1 MTDPA
6 RSFRAALRR
15 LLPSAL
21 AAGLVGACLA
31 GAPAHAQFFERSPP
45 QPATDVGALMLRLD
59 RLEREVRALTGQLEE
74 TQFQL
79 RRLQEQSGRPPQA
92 EEPRAPA
99 GRRGEM
105 FDPSQSAGQGP
116 REAAGGGRSPLDGR
130 PGVAGPLG
138 GPVAADPV
146 QDPSAPLDLM
156 NPRRGRVDAP
166 PSAQSPAT
174 GSTAGLASGLAPGP
188 APLGQ
193 TPPSAPLASPQTA
206 SAGPVASAPA
216 ASAPAAPVEPSVSGP
231 RAEYEAALA
240 QARANQL
247 EAAEASLVGFI
258 GRYPTSQL
266 APGAMYNLG
275 DVYARR
281 GRHREAAEQFLK
293 VSTDFSKSAQAPQ
306 SLWRLGQSLEKL
318 GAKEQ
323 ACAAWAEVG
332 RKYPAASAT
341 LKASADRDMK
351 RVQC

>member
-1 MTDPA
+1 MTDTFRPP
-6 RSFRAALRR
+6 RAALRR
-15 LLPSAL
+15 FARPVLVAL
-21 AAGLVGACLA
+21 AAAACLA
-31 GAPAHAQFFERSPP
+31 GAPARAQFFERSQP
-45 QPATDVGALMLRLD
+45 QPPADVGALMLRLD

-79 RRLQEQSGRPPQA
+79 RRLQEQTGRPPQA

-105 FDPSQSAGQGP
+105 FDPSQSPGQGS

-130 PGVAGPLG
+130 PGVTGPLG
-138 GPVAADPV
+138 GPVAADPG
-146 QDPSAPLDLM
+146 QDPNAPLDLM
-156 NPRRGRVDAP
+156 NPRRGRADAP
-166 PSAQSPAT
+166 PPT
-174 GSTAGLASGLAPGP
+174 GSSAGLAPGPAPGP

-193 TPPSAPLASPQTA
+193 TPPSAPLAAPPAASP
-206 SAGPVASAPA
+206 GPVASI
-216 ASAPAAPVEPSVSGP
+216 PAAPVEPSVSGP

-341 LKASADRDMK
+341 VKASADRDMK